1 MEKHCARPGS
11 PSAQGGLAFSPS
23 LTLSHT
29 KKTISAGPVPICP
42 LSAAVAVVSRS
53 SEPPALDRDFSFL
66 CSAPPLVRRA
76 FKAPSVSPRSA
87 VFRPCQF
94 SVPPS
99 VDDRRSCDAAA
110 AASVKMVVSCLHNGS
125 GVRRRAQAGTGPVSW
140 RPNRSV
146 DQAHPRLLHHH
157 HHHVASSKKTQ
168 NTLF

>member
-11 PSAQGGLAFSPS
+11 PSAQGGLAFSHS
-23 LTLSHT
+23 LTHTHT
-29 KKTISAGPVPICP
+29 KKTISAGPAPICP
-42 LSAAVAVVSRS
+42 LSAAAAVVSRS

-66 CSAPPLVRRA
+66 CSVLPPPRVRRA

-125 GVRRRAQAGTGPVSW
+125 GVRRRAQASTGPVSW

-146 DQAHPRLLHHH
+146 NQAHPHLL

>member
-11 PSAQGGLAFSPS
+11 PSAQGGLAFSHS
-23 LTLSHT
+23 LTHT
-29 KKTISAGPVPICP
+29 HKNYFRWPRSDMSIVCRRRRLPLLGTPRFGPGLFFP
-42 LSAAVAVVSRS
+42 LFR
-53 SEPPALDRDFSFL
+53 PP
-66 CSAPPLVRRA
+66 PVRRA

-125 GVRRRAQAGTGPVSW
+125 GVRRRAQAGTGPVSRW
-140 RPNRSV
+140 PNRSV
-146 DQAHPRLLHHH
+146 NQPHPHLHHP
-157 HHHVASSKKTQ
+157 HVASSKKTQ